1 MQAQFTLAKWTRLAV
16 SACLLA
22 GGSFAHAQA
31 PASTP
36 PPGWVWQGVWQDG
49 RWSGQWVPGAP
60 GAPVVMPQGAY
71 APPPPPMTPDPET
84 QRMIDHC
91 LKHHHDGDAGDR
103 DGRHARDR
111 DCDVFFGVH
120 PGYAGNPPIDPPGGP
135 AGPLPYGPTPYGA
148 MPMAPMGW
156 MMVPVIQGPQAPCIE
171 TKTVTT
177 EYVTERSHRVIRAK
191 PHRKEKRVYT
201 GN

>member
-1 MQAQFTLAKWTRLAV
+1 MTATPATATEGTRATAIAMCF
-16 SACLLA
+16 SA
-22 GGSFAHAQA
+22 
-31 PASTP
+31 
-36 PPGWVWQGVWQDG
+36 
-49 RWSGQWVPGAP
+49 
-60 GAPVVMPQGAY
+60 
-71 APPPPPMTPDPET
+71 
-84 QRMIDHC
+84 
-91 LKHHHDGDAGDR
+91 
-103 DGRHARDR
+103 
-111 DCDVFFGVH
+111 
-120 PGYAGNPPIDPPGGP
+120 IDPPGGP